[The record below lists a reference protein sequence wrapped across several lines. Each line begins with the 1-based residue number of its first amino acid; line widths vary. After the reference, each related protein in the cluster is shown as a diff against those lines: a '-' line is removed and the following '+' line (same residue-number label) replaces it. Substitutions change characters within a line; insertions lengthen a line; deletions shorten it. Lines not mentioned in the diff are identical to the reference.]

1 MRSII
6 LFACLLS
13 VGCGQTS
20 SPNLVPTGLTCEYVK
35 DPQVVDKMHPRLAW
49 FNQPGSEDFR
59 GQKQKAYQ
67 IRVASS
73 KDLLAAPDLWDS
85 GKMASEESHG
95 IKYQGKSL
103 ESGQDCWWQVRIW
116 DKDSQ
121 VSDWSKPAS
130 WSMGLM
136 QESDWQ
142 AKWIG
147 APWQGEEALP
157 EPGWPGAPLEER
169 PPPAPFFRKDF
180 SISKQLESAKAY
192 VTGLGYFEF
201 YVNGKKQG
209 DEVLVPNQTNYSK
222 RDYLMETNI
231 PLPDDFQ
238 EYKVMYLAYDI
249 TDQLVLGE
257 NTFGAILGNGFY
269 DASKYWSGS
278 YGSPRFMGQIHLK
291 YQDGSSEVIGSDESW
306 KASTG
311 PIVMDMVYYGE
322 IYDAR
327 LEQPGWNS
335 PGFDDSSWQ
344 AAAIREKPYGKL
356 VAHTPYPDKITKRL
370 EPVSVE
376 KLDSGKYYVDFG
388 EEISG
393 WVKLIDVSGPAGHQ
407 IDIKFISN
415 TPSGDN
421 TYIFRGEGNETY
433 APRFNWFVFSA
444 VEIHNWPGE
453 LTADQIVAEMVNT
466 YVEESAEFQTSN
478 QMFNDINEIW
488 KRSQLD
494 NMHGGIAS
502 DCPHRERSG
511 YTGDAQV
518 ACATVM
524 HNFDARSFYDKWIAD
539 MRGSQIV
546 STGYVPNCAPWQ
558 PGCGGGVAWG
568 AAICIIPW
576 EFYLQYGALDAL
588 QDNYQAMKGYVD
600 YMKTW
605 VDDQGI
611 MLSQRTGKDG
621 KVLKWFNLGDWSC
634 VDDEC
639 PPDDMVHTYFY
650 WKCVQIVA
658 KTAEIL
664 DQPQDQESYNMLLQQ
679 TADAFHQRFYD
690 PEAETYGANG
700 GNIFALDIGVPE
712 DKYSAVIAAVARDME
727 ANDGHLDTG
736 IFGTE
741 LLFET
746 LSEHQMHQL
755 AFESMN
761 KKTMPSYGYW
771 LEDGA
776 TTTREAWD
784 GGGSHNHPMFGGGL
798 TWFYRNLAGMKPV
811 PGKPGYK
818 YIIFKPQPVPGME
831 RVSYLNETVYGN
843 AGISWEQTD
852 QDLMVTVRVPVGSEA
867 AVILP
872 ASGTESISESGK
884 PLAESDWVK
893 LIGTTPG
900 EVTLEVS
907 SGVYRF
913 KVSGS

>member
-1 MRSII
+1 MI
-6 LFACLLS
+6 
-13 VGCGQTS
+13 GCSQTAS
-20 SPNLVPTGLTCEYVK
+20 TNLVPTGLTCEYVK
-35 DPQVVDKMHPRLAW
+35 NPKVVDKLHPRLAW
-49 FNQPGSEDFR
+49 INQPGNEDFR
-59 GQKQKAYQ
+59 GQIQTAYQ

-73 KDLLAAPDLWDS
+73 KDLLSSPDLWDS
-85 GKMASEESHG
+85 GKMNSESSHG
-95 IKYQGKSL
+95 IKYQGKPL
-103 ESGQDCWWQVRIW
+103 ESRQDCWWQVRIW

-121 VSDWSKPAS
+121 VSDWSRPAT

-136 QESDWQ
+136 EESDWL

-157 EPGWPGAPLEER
+157 ELGWPDAPLEER
-169 PPPAPFFRKDF
+169 PPPAPFFRKEF
-180 SISKQLESAKAY
+180 SVSKQLASAKAY

-209 DEVLVPNQTNYSK
+209 DEVLVPNQTNYGK
-222 RDYLMETNI
+222 RNYLMETNI

-249 TDQLVLGE
+249 TDQLVPGKNAL
-257 NTFGAILGNGFY
+257 GAILGNGFY

-278 YGSPRFMGQIHLK
+278 YGSPRFIGQIHLD
-291 YQDGSSEVIGSDESW
+291 YQDGTSEVIVSDESW
-306 KASTG
+306 RASTG
-311 PIVMDMVYYGE
+311 PIIMDMVYYGE

-327 LEQPGWNS
+327 LEQPGWS
-335 PGFDDSSWQ
+335 SRGFDDSSWQ
-344 AAAIREKPYGKL
+344 TAAIREKPYGKL

-370 EPVSVE
+370 EPVSVK
-376 KLDSGKYYVDFG
+376 KLDSGKYQVDFG

-393 WVKLIDVSGPAGHQ
+393 WVKLIDVSGPPGHQ

-421 TYIFRGEGNETY
+421 SYIFGGEGKRTY

-576 EFYLQYGALDAL
+576 EFYLQYGALDVL
-588 QDNYQAMKGYVD
+588 QDNYQAMKSYVD

-611 MLSQRTGKDG
+611 MLSQRKGKDG

-634 VDDEC
+634 VEDEC
-639 PPDDMVHTYFY
+639 PPDDMVHTYFF
-650 WKCVQIVA
+650 WKCVQILEQ
-658 KTAEIL
+658 TAGIL
-664 DQPQDQESYNMLLQQ
+664 DQQQDQESYKILLQR

-690 PEAETYGANG
+690 PAAKTYGANG

-712 DKYSAVIAAVARDME
+712 DNYSDVIDAIKRNME

-746 LSEHQMHQL
+746 LSEHHMHQL
-755 AFESMN
+755 AFEAMN
-761 KKTMPSYGYW
+761 KETMPSYGYW

-798 TWFYRNLAGMKPV
+798 TWFYRNLAGMRPV
-811 PGKPGYK
+811 PDKPGYK
-818 YIIFKPQPVPGME
+818 HIVFKPQPVPGME
-831 RVSYLNETVYGN
+831 RVSYFNETVYGN

-852 QDLMVTVRVPVGSEA
+852 QDLMVTVRVPVGSVAEL
-867 AVILP
+867 ILP
-872 ASGTESISESGK
+872 ANSSDSISESGV
-884 PLAESDWVK
+884 PLGESEWVK
-893 LIGTTPG
+893 LIGSEPG

-907 SGVYRF
+907 SGIYRF
-913 KVSGS
+913 KISNS